1 MRTTRMLRTRRF
13 RSHAG
18 KPGRYPLAI
27 VAAYGP
33 DTQLATKLVV
43 SVFER
48 PAQPD
53 AAAMRTWHTDG
64 VDARHD
70 SVIAGEISDFL
81 AAHGV
86 KQTVMPDELIG
97 CPHQE
102 GLDYPMGR
110 VCPRCPAWAGLDR
123 FTHQPLA
130 MPVATLTVPE
140 VLDALTSADAPL
152 PEALTSADAQRD
164 ALVEPLLAA
173 LDRGIADPAG
183 ASADDA
189 RLFACALYLFA
200 KWREPRAFPHVVR
213 WLSLPE
219 EGPFDIAGDIVT
231 QDGHRILAAVWD
243 GDLEPLTRLARDT
256 TADEFGRGAGVRALA
271 LLGAWAEVPM
281 DSVVRQLDW
290 LAREGLERAPSQVW
304 NDLASSVVDIE
315 ARSVFDAIRR
325 AYAEDLVDPEFMSLA
340 EVDAAEASP
349 AGEALELTRERYA
362 PIDDIAHALSWW
374 PRGDAGRAL
383 GHPDSHEPYRA
394 PPKIGRNEPC
404 PCGSGKKYKRCCGA

>member
-152 PEALTSADAQRD
+152 PKALTSADAQRD
-164 ALVEPLLAA
+164 ALVNRSWRHSTAA
-173 LDRGIADPAG
+173 SR
-183 ASADDA
+183 
-189 RLFACALYLFA
+189 
-200 KWREPRAFPHVVR
+200 
-213 WLSLPE
+213 
-219 EGPFDIAGDIVT
+219 
-231 QDGHRILAAVWD
+231 
-243 GDLEPLTRLARDT
+243 TRLAPRPMT
-256 TADEFGRGAGVRALA
+256 RGSSPVPSISSPSGASLGPSRMSCAG
-271 LLGAWAEVPM
+271 
-281 DSVVRQLDW
+281 
-290 LAREGLERAPSQVW
+290 
-304 NDLASSVVDIE
+304 
-315 ARSVFDAIRR
+315 
-325 AYAEDLVDPEFMSLA
+325 
-340 EVDAAEASP
+340 
-349 AGEALELTRERYA
+349 
-362 PIDDIAHALSWW
+362 
-374 PRGDAGRAL
+374 
-383 GHPDSHEPYRA
+383 
-394 PPKIGRNEPC
+394 
-404 PCGSGKKYKRCCGA
+404 